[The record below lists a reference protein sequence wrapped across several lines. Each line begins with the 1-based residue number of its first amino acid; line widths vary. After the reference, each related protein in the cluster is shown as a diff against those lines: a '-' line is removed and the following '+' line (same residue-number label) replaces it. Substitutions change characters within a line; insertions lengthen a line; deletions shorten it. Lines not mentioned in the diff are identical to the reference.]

1 MPLDCTKPRR
11 RTGYMESPGCPVP
24 PTDRLTCLRGLKCA
38 KSRFQPRQ
46 CNIAVGQPQHEVR
59 RFRHV
64 SSFCTKS
71 SQVGLVNNV
80 EKGKRKA
87 TMASGRLSMVG
98 PFSESGVRPAY
109 PIFILFLT
117 FVESPTWNIFAQSRL
132 GKGIHHKAVARIL
145 AFRPPTKKRRHSSL
159 GAGKPGDGISRY
171 FDWFRQSREYRN
183 RLFRHSR
190 AA

>member
-1 MPLDCTKPRR
+1 ML
-11 RTGYMESPGCPVP
+11 P
-24 PTDRLTCLRGLKCA
+24 PTGIDPKMPVVANQVLQLDDRH
-38 KSRFQPRQ
+38 
-46 CNIAVGQPQHEVR
+46 AVALLDVAGKAQQGQSSWA
-59 RFRHV
+59 FR
-64 SSFCTKS
+64 
-71 SQVGLVNNV
+71 QVGLVNNV
-80 EKGKRKA
+80 AKGKRKA

-109 PIFILFLT
+109 PDLYT
-117 FVESPTWNIFAQSRL
+117 FSNFCGKSNLENFAQSRL

>member
-1 MPLDCTKPRR
+1 MPVVANQVLQLD
-11 RTGYMESPGCPVP
+11 
-24 PTDRLTCLRGLKCA
+24 DRH
-38 KSRFQPRQ
+38 
-46 CNIAVGQPQHEVR
+46 AVALLDVAGKAQQGQSSWA
-59 RFRHV
+59 FR
-64 SSFCTKS
+64 
-71 SQVGLVNNV
+71 QVGLVNNV
-80 EKGKRKA
+80 AKGKRKT

-117 FVESPTWNIFAQSRL
+117 FVESPTWKICTVETR
-132 GKGIHHKAVARIL
+132 K
-145 AFRPPTKKRRHSSL
+145 RHSPQSGSQNPCL
-159 GAGKPGDGISRY
+159 SSTDEETTAFVTRCGKPGDGISRY